1 MNRWLVI
8 PLILILVVAT
18 AFNGYLY
25 LQQSDKLD
33 DALAS
38 IDSLQGN
45 IASLEDNL
53 LPVRADIFAVE
64 QAIIDAENL
73 LSSIQTDIDILE
85 THDRIVPQL
94 VEKLEPSVVRI
105 DVSGPGFQASGSGV
119 LITAAGHVLTNNH
132 VIEDANS
139 VTITL
144 MDGTEY
150 NGSVVATEPGRDM
163 AIVKLNTDRT
173 DFSAATLGTSSDI
186 IIGEEIVVI
195 GYALGLEG
203 MASFAKGIASAV
215 RTLDDGYSYIQ
226 TDAAI
231 NPGNSGGALVN
242 LEGEVIG
249 INVAKLVDTDI
260 EGIGLAIPID
270 EAKSFIEANT

>member
-1 MNRWLVI
+1 MNRWLFI
-8 PLILILVVAT
+8 PIILILSVAT
-18 AFNGYLY
+18 AFNSYIY
-25 LQQSDKLD
+25 LQQNEKLD
-33 DALAS
+33 DALAN
-38 IDSLQGN
+38 IDSLQN
-45 IASLEDNL
+45 TITSLEDNL

-64 QAIIDAENL
+64 QAIINADNL
-73 LSSIQTDIDILE
+73 LARIQTDIGILE

-94 VEKLEPSVVRI
+94 VEKLEPSIVRI
-105 DVSGPGFQASGSGV
+105 DVSGSGFQSSGSGV

-139 VTITL
+139 VQITL
-144 MDGTEY
+144 MDGTVY
-150 NGSVVATEPGRDM
+150 DGIVIATEPGRDM
-163 AIVKLNTDRT
+163 AIVELNTNRA
-173 DFSAATLGTSSDI
+173 DFPAVTLGTSANV

-203 MASFAKGIASAV
+203 MTSFAKGIVSAV
-215 RTLDDGYSYIQ
+215 RTLDDGYRYIQ

-270 EAKSFIEANT
+270 EAKAFIEANT